1 MQQEARSDS
10 SINMSR
16 RVSITAIMT
25 GLALTGNYIFVG
37 IPNVELGSAI
47 LFITGYVF
55 GFRISA
61 SSALLTAII
70 FGSINPW
77 GGLIPQIWITQ
88 LIGWVY
94 IAFAGSLIGLS
105 GQSATSR
112 LTKDWQLGIV
122 GAFLTFYFDLLTNLG
137 YAWATGISYWITLL
151 AGLSFMIIHVV
162 SNAIIFAGVT
172 LRLDSIIRSQFASLI
187 WDPGTQLS
195 ILREE

>member
-88 LIGWVY
+88 LIGWIY

>member
-105 GQSATSR
+105 GQSASSR

>member
-1 MQQEARSDS
+1 MQQETRSDS

-61 SSALLTAII
+61 SCSLLTAII

-88 LIGWVY
+88 LIGWMY
-94 IAFAGSLIGLS
+94 IAFAGSLIGS
-105 GQSATSR
+105 RGHSASSR
-112 LTKDWQLGIV
+112 LTKDWQLGLV

-172 LRLDSIIRSQFASLI
+172 LRLDSIIRTQFASLI

>member
-1 MQQEARSDS
+1 
-10 SINMSR
+10 
-16 RVSITAIMT
+16 MT

-55 GFRISA
+55 GFRIS
-61 SSALLTAII
+61 SSCALLTAII

-88 LIGWVY
+88 LIGWIY
-94 IAFAGSLIGLS
+94 IAFAGSLIGS
-105 GQSATSR
+105 RSHSASSR
-112 LTKDWQLGIV
+112 LTKDWQLGLV

>member
-1 MQQEARSDS
+1 
-10 SINMSR
+10 MSR

-61 SSALLTAII
+61 SCSLLTAII

-88 LIGWVY
+88 LIGWMY
-94 IAFAGSLIGLS
+94 IAFAGSLIGS
-105 GQSATSR
+105 RGHSASSR
-112 LTKDWQLGIV
+112 LTKDWQLGLV

-172 LRLDSIIRSQFASLI
+172 LRLDSIIRTQFASLI